1 MRTIRFWTSHNCRD
15 GESWRKRLYLPE
27 EFRFVFDEANPEYL
41 LVSEHLYAAVRRVDE
56 DDALWKKMIAAP
68 YKTAEQLARVAGD
81 FERVKAFS
89 LRVFDERS
97 AAEKKRAPSG
107 YWNGIY
113 RSAVARQ
120 FAERRRRGLFGRM
133 FG

>member
-1 MRTIRFWTSHNCRD
+1 MPVYWGDPTVAA
-15 GESWRKRLYLPE
+15 EYKPE
-27 EFRFVFDEANPEYL
+27 AFINANGMTDAEVL
-41 LVSEHLYAAVRRVDE
+41 AAVKRVDE
-56 DDALWKKMIAAP
+56 DDALWKRMIAAP
-68 YKTAEQLARVAGD
+68 YKTAAQLARVAGD

-120 FAERRRRGLFGRM
+120 FAARRRRGLFGRM